1 MSMNM
6 KTVEGL
12 VGARSNI
19 NLSDTTMGVYRQA
32 MQKGDTATAERA
44 LGYAGDMT
52 DQAEAYEAKAEE
64 GMKAD
69 AKEMK
74 EKAKADQEK
83 IIEKRKEEQKELEAR
98 IEESRKP
105 DGDTIEISG
114 EGTPVSAGT
123 AGTSGTDTSG
133 SSDAAASGADTSEM
147 PPVVYNSAGE
157 TTPQEAPAQ
166 AEISVVV

>member
-19 NLSDTTMGVYRQA
+19 NLSDTAMGVYRQA
-32 MQKGDTATAERA
+32 MQKGDTAAAERA
-44 LGYAGDMT
+44 LGYAGDMA
-52 DQAEAYEAKAEE
+52 DQAEAYEVKAEE

-69 AKEMK
+69 AKEQK

-83 IIEKRKEEQKELEAR
+83 VIEKRRDDQKELEAR
-98 IEESRKP
+98 IEQSRKP
-105 DGDTIEISG
+105 DGDTAEISK
-114 EGTPVSAGT
+114 EGTPVS
-123 AGTSGTDTSG
+123 SGTPGTEPSG
-133 SSDAAASGADTSEM
+133 SSDAAAFGAAAPEM

-157 TTPQEAPAQ
+157 ALPQEAPAP

>member
-1 MSMNM
+1 MNM

-19 NLSDTTMGVYRQA
+19 NLSDTAMGVYRQA
-32 MQKGDTATAERA
+32 AQKGDTATAERA
-44 LGYAGDMT
+44 LGYAGDMA
-52 DQAEAYEAKAEE
+52 DQAEAYETKAEE

-69 AKEMK
+69 AKEQK

-83 IIEKRKEEQKELEAR
+83 IIEKRKEDQKELETR
-98 IEESRKP
+98 IEQSRNP

-114 EGTPVSAGT
+114 DGKPVFAET
-123 AGTSGTDTSG
+123 AGTEATGSGD
-133 SSDAAASGADTSEM
+133 AASGAGTQEM

-157 TTPQEAPAQ
+157 VSPQEVPVQ

>member
-1 MSMNM
+1 MNM

-19 NLSDTTMGVYRQA
+19 NLSDTAMGVYRQA
-32 MQKGDTATAERA
+32 MQKGDTAT
-44 LGYAGDMT
+44 AGDMT

>member
-1 MSMNM
+1 MNM

-19 NLSDTTMGVYRQA
+19 NLSDTAMGVYRQA

-98 IEESRKP
+98 IC
-105 DGDTIEISG
+105 
-114 EGTPVSAGT
+114 
-123 AGTSGTDTSG
+123 
-133 SSDAAASGADTSEM
+133 
-147 PPVVYNSAGE
+147 Y
-157 TTPQEAPAQ
+157 
-166 AEISVVV
+166 